1 MSTLISAPGNK
12 TAVLFGQRKD
22 ALTLTQK
29 QRKSPEIV
37 RFQDF
42 YGTGIHNVLDEKHRH
57 ECAYSTVPQRYLCFH
72 HKKRGIIMKKVK
84 IKLDDVERRILVK
97 LLYEKRNE
105 LIREGRYTDAID
117 ELILKIIDAKGC

>member
-1 MSTLISAPGNK
+1 MFFVWRRGIEAKEKAEDRRSDLR
-12 TAVLFGQRKD
+12 LFG
-22 ALTLTQK
+22 A
-29 QRKSPEIV
+29 
-37 RFQDF
+37 
-42 YGTGIHNVLDEKHRH
+42 GIHNVLDEKHRH

-84 IKLDDVERRILVK
+84 IKLDDMERRILVK